1 MTIYWD
7 LGITRKIDELGR
19 VVLPVEMRQALSLT
33 EKDYIG
39 LYLDETHQTL
49 LF

>member
-1 MTIYWD
+1 
-7 LGITRKIDELGR
+7 
-19 VVLPVEMRQALSLT
+19 MRQALSLT